1 MKKLKS
7 LFRSRRFW
15 AAAGG
20 ISTAV
25 GSLVHPE
32 LENILTEVITL
43 ASVWIVGDSVRKT
56 Q

>member
-15 AAAGG
+15 AGAGG
-20 ISTAV
+20 IGTAI
-25 GSLVHPE
+25 GSLIHPE
-32 LENILTEVITL
+32 LESILTEVIAL